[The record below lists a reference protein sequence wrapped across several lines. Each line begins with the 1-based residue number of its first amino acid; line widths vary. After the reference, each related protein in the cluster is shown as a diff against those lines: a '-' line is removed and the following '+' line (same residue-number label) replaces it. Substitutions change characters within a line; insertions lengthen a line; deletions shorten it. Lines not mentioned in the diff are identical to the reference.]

1 MVMRWSCNDFD
12 NDSGNDDG
20 DWFVVSGPSFPVG
33 LRIGLCQTWEFCAIG
48 LAG

>member
-20 DWFVVSGPSFPVG
+20 DWFVVSGLSFFQLG
-33 LRIGLCQTWEFCAIG
+33 
-48 LAG
+48 